1 MGDKLMHKPLVVVV
15 SGPSGVGK
23 STICREV
30 ARRMN
35 DVYLSVSMTTRPK
48 GPGEADGQD
57 YRYITKDEFQ
67 ERIEKGKF
75 LEWAEVF
82 GNLYG
87 TPRDDIERA
96 LSAGK
101 AVIVEIDVQGGKQVK
116 AEYGDA
122 VMIFILAPTQRELA
136 ERMARRARE
145 DEKAAQ
151 SRLEQ
156 AGSEIA
162 AAWQY
167 YKYMVINE
175 DLSEAVNEVVQII
188 KGARLQR
195 RRQGS
200 FEKESE

>member
-1 MGDKLMHKPLVVVV
+1 MHKGLVVVV

-30 ARRMN
+30 VRRMD

-48 GPGEADGQD
+48 GPSEVDGKD

-67 ERIEKGKF
+67 ERIEKGMF

-87 TPRDDIERA
+87 TPKDELKKA
-96 LSAGK
+96 LAAGK
-101 AVIVEIDVQGGKQVK
+101 TAIVEIDVQGGKQVK
-116 AEYGDA
+116 AEYSDA

-151 SRLEQ
+151 ERLEE

-167 YKYMVINE
+167 YQYMVINE
-175 DLSEAVNEVVQII
+175 DLNEAVNEVVQII

-195 RRQGS
+195 HRQGS
-200 FEKESE
+200 FDEKEPE

>member
-1 MGDKLMHKPLVVVV
+1 MHKAFVVVV

-30 ARRMN
+30 VRRMD
-35 DVYLSVSMTTRPK
+35 DVYLSVSLTTRPK
-48 GPGEADGQD
+48 GPSEGDGQD
-57 YRYITKDEFQ
+57 YWYITRDEFQ
-67 ERIEKGKF
+67 ERIGKGKF

-87 TPRDDIERA
+87 TPKDKLEQA
-96 LSAGK
+96 LAAGK
-101 AVIVEIDVQGGKQVK
+101 TAIVEIDVQGGKQVK
-116 AEYGDA
+116 AEYSDA

-136 ERMARRARE
+136 ERMAGRGRE
-145 DEKAAQ
+145 DEKTAQ
-151 SRLEQ
+151 KRLEE

-167 YKYMVINE
+167 YQHMVINE
-175 DLSEAVNEVVQII
+175 DLGEAVNEVVQII

-195 RRQGS
+195 QRQGS

>member
-1 MGDKLMHKPLVVVV
+1 MHKAFVVVV

-30 ARRMN
+30 VKRMD
-35 DVYLSVSMTTRPK
+35 DVYLSVSLTTRPK
-48 GPGEADGQD
+48 GPSEGDGQD
-57 YRYITKDEFQ
+57 YWYITKNEFQ
-67 ERIEKGKF
+67 ERIEKGMF

-87 TPRDDIERA
+87 TPKDKLEQA
-96 LSAGK
+96 LAAGNT
-101 AVIVEIDVQGGKQVK
+101 AIVEIDVQGGKQVK
-116 AEYGDA
+116 AEYSDA

-136 ERMARRARE
+136 ERMADRGRE
-145 DEKAAQ
+145 DEKTAQ
-151 SRLEQ
+151 MRLEE

-167 YKYMVINE
+167 YQYMVINE
-175 DLSEAVNEVVQII
+175 NLGEAVNEVVQII

-195 RRQGS
+195 QRQGS